1 MRATRRDVLRWGLAG
16 GAVALAAGC
25 RQDRAKPASANA
37 ITVGTALDVIN
48 MDPYQQSLN
57 SLILLRNLN
66 AWLINYDEQL
76 RPQPDVLESFRI
88 APDRSSVTLR
98 LRDDVVFTTGNPMT
112 ADDVLAAL
120 DRARD
125 PAEGFNLAGAM
136 SIVDGFRATTKDTV
150 VITFKEPTAQ
160 TLITDLLAG
169 QPILDAAKNNSGD
182 LAGAPASAG
191 PYRLAE
197 WRQGERL
204 VFEADPKWYKGTVA
218 NRRAV
223 VEIFTNTNAMLS
235 ALQSGSV
242 DAVTYLPPK
251 DGERIEKDFGVIGG
265 YPGAATMLLRVNT
278 QTPPFDNGVL
288 RQAIQRAIDRDR
300 VVRQVMFGYGGAAN
314 LPWGPESPAND
325 PGFYDQ
331 VSFDLDAAR
340 ELLDQSGAP
349 RSGTAIVDGS
359 DPVTQLVIQAIQADL
374 DKIGFDLQID
384 KLDTGTYQAR
394 LPTGQFGLALG
405 QIGGGQLSSPR
416 VVQNSLFRL
425 SENPLWS
432 GGVPPTDYA
441 SAIETLITT
450 SDPGEQSTAYDR
462 LNQTLVQQAWAIGI
476 YYVPTLFAHKRALH
490 GLRRDFQNALVLA
503 DATF

>member
-1 MRATRRDVLRWGLAG
+1 MRATRRDVLRWGVAG
-16 GAVALAAGC
+16 GVAALAAGC
-25 RQDRAKPASANA
+25 GRDGSKPAAAGSV
-37 ITVGTALDVIN
+37 TVGTALDVIN

-66 AWLINYDEQL
+66 AWLVNYDEQL
-76 RPQPDVLESFRI
+76 RPQPDALTSFRI
-88 APDRSSVTLR
+88 AADRTSVTLR
-98 LRDDVVFTTGNPMT
+98 LRDDVVFSTGKRMS

-120 DRARD
+120 ERARD
-125 PAEGFNLAGAM
+125 PEEGFNLVGAM
-136 SIVDGFRATTKDTV
+136 AIVDDFRATAKDTV
-150 VITFKEPTAQ
+150 VITFKEPTAPS
-160 TLITDLLAG
+160 LITDLLAG
-169 QPILDAAKNNSGD
+169 QPILDADKNNAAD
-182 LAGAPASAG
+182 LAGEPASAG
-191 PYRLAE
+191 PYRLSD

-204 VFEADPKWYKGTVA
+204 VLEADPQWYKGAVA
-218 NRRAV
+218 NQRAV
-223 VEIFTNTNAMLS
+223 LQIFTNTNAMLS

-251 DGERIEKDFGVIGG
+251 DGERIEKDFGVLGG

-278 QTPPFDNGVL
+278 QTPPFDNVVL
-288 RQAIQRAIDRDR
+288 RQAIQRAVDRDR

-340 ELLDQSGAP
+340 RLLDDSGAA
-349 RSGTAIVDGS
+349 RSGAAIVDGS

-374 DKIGFDLQID
+374 DAIGFDLQID
-384 KLDTGTYQAR
+384 KLDTGTFQSR
-394 LPTGQFGLALG
+394 LPTGLYGLALG

-416 VVQNSLFRL
+416 IVQNSLFRL
-425 SENPLWS
+425 SENPLWPD
-432 GGVPPTDYA
+432 GVPPKDYG
-441 SAIETLITT
+441 SAIESLITT
-450 SDPGEQSTAYDR
+450 SEPTRQAAAYDL
-462 LNQTLVQQAWAIGI
+462 LNQTLVEQAWAIGI

-503 DATF
+503 DASF